1 LSEINRTT
9 GLLIIGKRVQLV
21 CVEVFRFQFVQM
33 MQNLFSAFSKVKIMS
48 KNSSLL
54 VGTIGVLGIGVFRH
68 FEEGN
73 LPKFLSFP
81 LIHAATPRPV
91 LKASCDIMPEPLEAL
106 VMGRIDFVQKNPE
119 VVQITATIWHLS
131 KGYHGIHIHE
141 KGDFSQ
147 GCFSCGDHYNPFNQE
162 HGGPKDKIRHV
173 GDLGN
178 IYSNG
183 DRAKPSI
190 LKLELEDNL
199 IKFDGPTS
207 VMGRSVV
214 IHSLKDD
221 LGKLGY
227 VDSKTT
233 GHCGLRVGC
242 GLIRPPYKKIKKE
255 DDPTF
260 PELQELLWT
269 LK

>member
-1 LSEINRTT
+1 
-9 GLLIIGKRVQLV
+9 
-21 CVEVFRFQFVQM
+21 
-33 MQNLFSAFSKVKIMS
+33 MS

-91 LKASCDIMPEPLEAL
+91 LRATCDIMPEPLEGI
-106 VMGRIDFVQKNPE
+106 VMGRVEFVQKKPE
-119 VVQITATIWHLS
+119 VVEITATIWHLA

-141 KGDFSQ
+141 KGDFSR
-147 GCFSCGDHYNPFNQE
+147 GCISCGDHYNPFNQE
-162 HGGPKDKIRHV
+162 HGGPNDKIRHV
-173 GDLGN
+173 GDMGN

-183 DRAKPSI
+183 DRGKPSI
-190 LKLELEDNL
+190 LKLEDNL
-199 IKFDGPTS
+199 IKLEGPTS
-207 VMGRSVV
+207 VIGRSVV
-214 IHSLKDD
+214 VHFMKDD
-221 LGKLGY
+221 LGKSGY

-242 GLIRPPYKKIKKE
+242 GLIRPPPPKTKKKQ
-255 DDPTF
+255 DDETF
-260 PELQELLWT
+260 WMLQELLRT
-269 LK
+269 QK